1 MLQYLLKISTNV
13 FCHCCPRREGV
24 RRGAVLSSRCLASWP
39 SPSTTV
45 DRKRTSKRRHHVWSV
60 ERFAL
65 SFSFSFLRS
74 VHGCMGMDVW
84 VNVFTMPFLCADPG
98 PWRRM
103 GRAWPATSA
112 KTTSATTCHQDS
124 AWRGAESRQDRVI
137 VEVVRKAIVVGKC
150 CSMCRTHLQMF
161 SVSTERRPPTW
172 CIPEGHLPRTVA
184 QRHTAQKRI
193 TERRRMGMLFVLVVC
208 MGGWEWTCEWIFT
221 MPFLRADSGPW
232 RQMKAWPQCPRFR
245 LHVPS
250 RQCGEHQAVYGNGC
264 VLQWMSLLSYHAV
277 LVPSPSTTVDRKR
290 TVKAS
295 SLVSWAFLRS
305 VHGCMGMD
313 VWVNVFTMPFLC
325 ADPRPWR
332 RMGRAWPATSAKT
345 TSAPTCHQDSAWWG
359 AESRQD
365 RVIVEVVRK
374 AIVAGKCCSM
384 CRTHLQKLCSC
395 MWTWMMLSI
404 GWEGCMCEITQFIA
418 VADVDMPF
426 DKCIL

>member
-1 MLQYLLKISTNV
+1 MPFLRADSAPWRQMSRAWAAMSAITTPSGSTCPSRQESAWGAAEARQLKVIVEVVRKRIVSGRCCNICWRYLQMFSVTS
-13 FCHCCPRREGV
+13 CPRREGV

-161 SVSTERRPPTW
+161 SVSTVLGEKASDVV
-172 CIPEGHLPRTVA
+172 IPDGHLPSFPTVA
-184 QRHTAQKRI
+184 QRHTGQKRT
-193 TERRRMGMLFVLVVC
+193 TERRRHVWWVEGFALCFSSVHGWMGMDVWVNVFS
-208 MGGWEWTCEWIFT
+208 I
-221 MPFLRADSGPW
+221 PFLRADSGPW
-232 RQMKAWPQCPRFR
+232 RQ
-245 LHVPS
+245 
-250 RQCGEHQAVYGNGC
+250 
-264 VLQWMSLLSYHAV
+264 
-277 LVPSPSTTVDRKR
+277 
-290 TVKAS
+290 
-295 SLVSWAFLRS
+295 VS
-305 VHGCMGMD
+305 
-313 VWVNVFTMPFLC
+313 
-325 ADPRPWR
+325 
-332 RMGRAWPATSAKT
+332 RAWPAMSAIT
-345 TSAPTCHQDSAWWG
+345 TPSGSTCPSRQESAWG
-359 AESRQD
+359 AAEARQLK
-365 RVIVEVVRK
+365 VIVEVVRK
-374 AIVAGKCCSM
+374 RIVSGRCCNICWRYLQMFSVTAVLGEKASDVEQSSAAG
-384 CRTHLQKLCSC
+384 
-395 MWTWMMLSI
+395 
-404 GWEGCMCEITQFIA
+404 A
-418 VADVDMPF
+418 
-426 DKCIL
+426 